1 MSSVSDAEL
10 APATAAEPGRRGDR
24 PAGITDNL
32 VGRLL
37 LQAVLPL
44 ALIALWWVTSAD
56 SDSLYYPPLS
66 EVVEALDE
74 DWLFEQVS
82 TDLLPSL
89 GRFAAGY
96 ALAGGIGIA
105 AGVALGLTPWL
116 RHGSQAV
123 TEFLRAL
130 PPPLLLPFA
139 LVTFGTTNTAKVFVI
154 ALGSVWPVLL
164 NTVDGVRGVDHE
176 KLEMARSFRLSPP
189 QRVAWV
195 MLPAASPRIVAGL
208 RIALSVALILMVIS
222 EMQGSSNGLGYQVL
236 SAQRSFDTAGMFAGI
251 VVIGLVGVILNTVFL
266 AVEHRA
272 LRWHQGV

>member
-1 MSSVSDAEL
+1 M
-10 APATAAEPGRRGDR
+10 TR
-24 PAGITDNL
+24 ITDHP

-37 LQAVLPL
+37 LQALLPV
-44 ALIALWWVTSAD
+44 ALIALWWVTSAN

-66 EVVEALDE
+66 EVVEALE
-74 DWLFEQVS
+74 EQWLFEQVG

-96 ALAGGIGIA
+96 ALAGALGIA
-105 AGVALGLTPWL
+105 AGVALGLVPWL
-116 RHGSQAV
+116 RSGSQAV

-176 KLEMARSFRLSPP
+176 KLEMARSFRLSPA

-266 AVEHRA
+266 AMEHRA
-272 LRWHQGV
+272 LRWHQGE

>member
-1 MSSVSDAEL
+1 MTWL
-10 APATAAEPGRRGDR
+10 TGTWP
-24 PAGITDNL
+24 
-32 VGRLL
+32 GRLL
-37 LQAVLPL
+37 LQAVLPI
-44 ALIALWWVTSAD
+44 ALLVLWWVTSAG

-74 DWLFEQVS
+74 QWVFEQVG
-82 TDLLPSL
+82 TDLMPSL

-96 ALAGGIGIA
+96 LLAGVVGIA
-105 AGVALGLTPWL
+105 AGVGLGLTPWL
-116 RHGSQAV
+116 RRGTQAV

-139 LVTFGTTNTAKVFVI
+139 IVTLGTTNTAKVFVI

-176 KLEMARSFRLSPP
+176 KLEMARSFRLSPA
-189 QRVAWV
+189 QRVGWV

-222 EMQGSSNGLGYQVL
+222 EMQGSSNGLGYRVL
-236 SAQRSFDTAGMFAGI
+236 DAQRSFDTAGMFAGI

-266 AVEHRA
+266 AAEHRA
-272 LRWHQGV
+272 LRWHQGL

>member
-1 MSSVSDAEL
+1 MSWVI
-10 APATAAEPGRRGDR
+10 DR
-24 PAGITDNL
+24 WL
-32 VGRLL
+32 GRLV
-37 LQAVLPL
+37 LQAVLPIVL
-44 ALIALWWVTSAD
+44 LVLWWVTSAN
-56 SDSLYYPPLS
+56 SESLYYPPLS

-74 DWLFEQVS
+74 QWLFEQVG
-82 TDLLPSL
+82 TDLMPSL

-96 ALAGGIGIA
+96 LLAGLVGIA
-105 AGVALGLTPWL
+105 AGVGLGLAPWL
-116 RHGSQAV
+116 RRGTQAV

-139 LVTFGTTNTAKVFVI
+139 IVTFGTTNTAKVFVI

-176 KLEMARSFRLSPP
+176 KLEMARSFRLSPA
-189 QRVAWV
+189 QRIGWV

-236 SAQRSFDTAGMFAGI
+236 NAQRSFDTAGMFAGI
-251 VVIGLVGVILNTVFL
+251 VVIGLVGVILNTAFL
-266 AVEHRA
+266 AVEHRT
-272 LRWHQGV
+272 LRWHQGL